1 MEKYAVFGLTNE
13 TVRKSVNSKINTLN
27 LIRKMTGQEM
37 APGFNLFNPEYNQNQ
52 LVEIEP
58 GVIMFKYLSDVKVV
72 NPKTNKMYEIK
83 GFQQQSHN
91 EISSDQFVH
100 RSYQK
105 QSQQT
110 YLEIGRASC
119 RERVLRLV

>member
-83 GFQQQSHN
+83 GFKQLQQGDGSFLYTPV
-91 EISSDQFVH
+91 I
-100 RSYQK
+100 
-105 QSQQT
+105 
-110 YLEIGRASC
+110 
-119 RERVLRLV
+119 